1 MTSTV
6 QMIIALVIAI
16 IVLIYLLVKSRLN
29 PFVSLIIG
37 ALLTGILGGMN
48 PLKVIDAIKV
58 GFGNTLSN
66 LGILILF
73 GVMIG
78 KVLEVSGA
86 TQSLGKAFI
95 KIMGDGHEILAMVI
109 TGFVTSLA
117 IFCVPAFIMLF
128 PLAKD
133 ISRRTKTS
141 ISALG
146 IALAGGCLW
155 SHTLVPPATGPIG
168 GAGIFH
174 ADIAK
179 MMLIGFIIGI
189 PMAIFFTF
197 YAKWLGTKYTKISN
211 EEQVKTTETSTST
224 PSAVVSS
231 LPIVIPVVLILLSSV
246 LSKLQLGSIIQT
258 IFSILGTPIVAMG
271 LGLLFG
277 VYTLLLKVD
286 RKKVASALDE
296 GIKGGAN
303 IFVLVAAGGAL
314 GNVVNQSG
322 VGKIIAEGVAKSGI
336 PAILLPFII
345 ATLLRAIQGSG
356 SVSILTTASI
366 TSPMVHTL
374 GIDPVLATLAACVG
388 SMFFSYYNDSYFWAI
403 NEAIGAENPRE
414 QMFNWS
420 IPTTVCWAIG
430 GIEIFILSL
439 FLKG

>member
-1 MTSTV
+1 M
-6 QMIIALVIAI
+6 
-16 IVLIYLLVKSRLN
+16 
-29 PFVSLIIG
+29 
-37 ALLTGILGGMN
+37 
-48 PLKVIDAIKV
+48 
-58 GFGNTLSN
+58 
-66 LGILILF
+66 
-73 GVMIG
+73 
-78 KVLEVSGA
+78 
-86 TQSLGKAFI
+86 
-95 KIMGDGHEILAMVI
+95 
-109 TGFVTSLA
+109 
-117 IFCVPAFIMLF
+117 
-128 PLAKD
+128 
-133 ISRRTKTS
+133 
-141 ISALG
+141 
-146 IALAGGCLW
+146 
-155 SHTLVPPATGPIG
+155 
-168 GAGIFH
+168 
-174 ADIAK
+174 
-179 MMLIGFIIGI
+179 
-189 PMAIFFTF
+189 
-197 YAKWLGTKYTKISN
+197 
-211 EEQVKTTETSTST
+211 
-224 PSAVVSS
+224 
-231 LPIVIPVVLILLSSV
+231 
-246 LSKLQLGSIIQT
+246 
-258 IFSILGTPIVAMG
+258 
-271 LGLLFG
+271 
-277 VYTLLLKVD
+277 LKVD

-322 VGKIIAEGVAKSGI
+322 VGKIIAEGVATSGI